1 MRNPPVTPAL
11 VLLVADIAVGV
22 ACVLLP
28 PVVMGFLALL
38 KDIFG
43 VLILPFSFLFGLAGW
58 SSDMSSLETMQ
69 GGLVPDMMA
78 HPFRAVSAAA
88 LLVVGGA
95 CSLMA
100 CGTPDGAR
108 MERNLAPVF
117 TFAAMVLVGFDP
129 GLVVLPAFVLQLL
142 ALRYPT
148 MDFLK
153 MRK

>member
-28 PVVMGFLALL
+28 PLVMGFLALL

-78 HPFRAVSAAA
+78 HPFRAASAAA

-117 TFAAMVLVGFDP
+117 TFAAMVLVGVDP
-129 GLVVLPAFVLQLL
+129 GLIVLPAFVLQLL
-142 ALRYPT
+142 ALRYPA

-153 MRK
+153 IRR

>member
-1 MRNPPVTPAL
+1 M
-11 VLLVADIAVGV
+11 LLVADIAVGV

-28 PVVMGFLALL
+28 PLVMGFLALL

-78 HPFRAVSAAA
+78 HPFRAASAASAASAAA

-117 TFAAMVLVGFDP
+117 TFAAMVLVGVDP

-142 ALRYPT
+142 ALRYPA

-153 MRK
+153 IRR